1 MSASTRLLSALA
13 GLSIAL
19 AACSDKPE
27 AGTPGAAHADS
38 SASYSAN
45 TPAGAGAP
53 GQVVLDSAQQAQIRT
68 ETARAVSFTGSVVT
82 TGTVAFNGDHSTA
95 VLSPVSGPVSRIL
108 VQPGAHVGRGQALAT
123 VASPDFADALANYRK
138 SETALR
144 NAQRIATLD
153 EQLFANDAL
162 ARRDLDQ
169 ARTDLASAAADRDA
183 AASQLRALGVDDQS
197 IAAIREGR
205 PAPGAAAA
213 IRSPIAGTVVERT
226 ITPGQ
231 LLEAGATQCFVVA
244 DLSTVWVMANV
255 FEGDVADVRKGET
268 VLVTTS
274 ASPDTLRGRVDYV
287 AALVDPATK
296 ATAVRVL
303 VPNRDQLLRRD
314 MLVNVEIR
322 SDRQRTG
329 ILVPVSS
336 VLRND
341 ENLPYIFVGRG
352 RSFARRSIELGQRV
366 GDRYEVKSGLR
377 PGEDV
382 VTEGAVFLAG
392 VGA

>member
-1 MSASTRLLSALA
+1 MSASRPRLLPVVA
-13 GLSIAL
+13 GLSIVL
-19 AACSDKPE
+19 AACSGKPA
-27 AGTPGAAHADS
+27 AGSAAGADSSTATPGAGPS
-38 SASYSAN
+38 SAA
-45 TPAGAGAP
+45 
-53 GQVVLDSAQQAQIRT
+53 GQVVLDSAQRAQIRT
-68 ETARAVSFTGSVVT
+68 ETARAVPFTASVIT

-95 VLSPVSGPVSRIL
+95 VLSPVSGPVSRIM
-108 VQPGAHVGRGQALAT
+108 VQPGARVVRGQVLAT
-123 VASPDFADALANYRK
+123 VSSPDFADAMANYRK

-169 ARTDLASAAADRDA
+169 AHTDLAAAAADRDA
-183 AASQLRALGVDDQS
+183 AASQLRALGVDEES
-197 IAAIREGR
+197 IAAIRAGK
-205 PAPGAAAA
+205 PAPGAEAA
-213 IRSPIAGTVVERT
+213 IRSPITGTVVERT

-231 LLEAGATQCFVVA
+231 LLEAGATQSFIVA
-244 DLSTVWVMANV
+244 DLSSVWVMANV
-255 FEGDVADVRKGET
+255 FEGDVAGVRKGES
-268 VLVTTS
+268 VRVTTS
-274 ASPDTLRGRVDYV
+274 ASPDTLTGRVDYV

-303 VPNRDQLLRRD
+303 VPNRDGLLRRD

-341 ENLPYIFVGRG
+341 ENLPYVFVGRARNFG
-352 RSFARRSIELGQRV
+352 RRPIVLGQRV
-366 GDRYEVKSGLR
+366 GDRYEVRSGIQ

>member
-1 MSASTRLLSALA
+1 MSASRSRLLPALA

-19 AACSDKPE
+19 GACPGKPAA
-27 AGTPGAAHADS
+27 TGAAADS
-38 SASYSAN
+38 AA
-45 TPAGAGAP
+45 AGGSP
-53 GQVVLDSAQQAQIRT
+53 DRVVLDSAQRAQILT
-68 ETARAVSFTGSVVT
+68 ETVQPVSFTASVIT

-95 VLSPVSGPVSRIL
+95 VLSPISGPVSRIL
-108 VQPGAHVGRGQALAT
+108 VQPGASVRRGQALAT
-123 VASPDFADALANYRK
+123 VSSPDFADALANYRK
-138 SETALR
+138 AESALR

-169 ARTDLASAAADRDA
+169 ARTDLAGAIADRDA
-183 AASQLRALGVDDQS
+183 AVSQLRSLGVNEQA
-197 IAAIREGR
+197 IAAIRDGR
-205 PAPGAAAA
+205 PAPGAEAA
-213 IRSPIAGTVVERT
+213 IRSPITGTVVEKT

-231 LLEAGATQCFVVA
+231 LLEAGATQCFIVA

-255 FEGDVADVRKGET
+255 FEGDVAMVRKGET
-268 VLVTTS
+268 VLVTVAAS
-274 ASPDTLRGRVDYV
+274 ADTLRGRVDYV

-303 VPNRDQLLRRD
+303 VPNRGGLLRRD

-329 ILVPVSS
+329 LLVPVAS

-341 ENLPYIFVGRG
+341 ENLPYVFIGSGRAFV
-352 RSFARRSIELGQRV
+352 RRRIELGQRV
-366 GDRYEVKSGLR
+366 GDRYEVKSGIQ
-377 PGEDV
+377 PGEAV
-382 VTEGAVFLAG
+382 VTQGAVFLAG
-392 VGA
+392 SGA

>member
-1 MSASTRLLSALA
+1 MPASRPRLLPPIA
-13 GLSIAL
+13 GLVVIL
-19 AACSDKPE
+19 TACGQRD
-27 AGTPGAAHADS
+27 
-38 SASYSAN
+38 
-45 TPAGAGAP
+45 TPARAGDTTAAAGATASDR
-53 GQVVLDSAQQAQIRT
+53 VTLDSAQRAQIRT
-68 ETARAVSFTGSVVT
+68 IVAEAVAYTPSVIT
-82 TGTVAFNGDHSTA
+82 TGTVAFNGDRSTA

-108 VQPGAHVGRGQALAT
+108 VQPGARVGRGQALAT
-123 VASPDFADALANYRK
+123 VASPDFADAIANYRK
-138 SETALR
+138 AESALR

-169 ARTDLASAAADRDA
+169 ARTDLAAAGADRDA
-183 AASQLRALGVDDQS
+183 AASVLRSLGVDDRA

-205 PAPGAAAA
+205 PTPAAEAA

-244 DLSTVWVMANV
+244 DLSSVWVMANV
-255 FEGDVADVRKGET
+255 FESDVADVRAGERVRVST
-268 VLVTTS
+268 A
-274 ASPDTLRGRVDYV
+274 ASPDTLEGRVDYV

-303 VPNRDQLLRRD
+303 VPNRGGVLRRD
-314 MLVNVEIR
+314 MLVDVEIR
-322 SDRQRTG
+322 SDRTRTG
-329 ILVPVSS
+329 ILVPVAA

-341 ENLPYIFVGRG
+341 ENLPYVFIGSGRTF
-352 RSFARRSIELGQRV
+352 SRRAIQLGQRV
-366 GDRYEVKSGLR
+366 GDRYVVRAGVQ
-377 PGEDV
+377 PGDTV

-392 VGA
+392 SGS

>member
-1 MSASTRLLSALA
+1 MSASRSHLLSALA
-13 GLSIAL
+13 GLSVAV
-19 AACSDKPE
+19 AGCSGKPD
-27 AGTPGAAHADS
+27 TGATAADS
-38 SASYSAN
+38 AV
-45 TPAGAGAP
+45 PAGAAE
-53 GQVVLDSAQQAQIRT
+53 QIVLDSAQRAQIET
-68 ETARAVSFTGSVVT
+68 EAVQPVSFTASVLT

-95 VLSPVSGPVSRIL
+95 VLSPMSGPVSRIL
-108 VQPGAHVGRGQALAT
+108 VQPGASVRRGQALAT
-123 VASPDFADALANYRK
+123 VASPDFADAIANYRK
-138 SETALR
+138 AESAFR

-169 ARTDLASAAADRDA
+169 ARTDLAAASADREA
-183 AASQLRALGVDDQS
+183 AISQLRSLGVDEGS
-197 IAAIREGR
+197 VAAIREGR
-205 PAPGAAAA
+205 PAPGAEAA
-213 IRSPIAGTVVERT
+213 IRSPITGTVVEKT

-255 FEGDVADVRKGET
+255 FEGDVAMVRKGET
-268 VLVTTS
+268 ALITTA

-303 VPNRDQLLRRD
+303 VPNRGGLLRRD

-329 ILVPVSS
+329 LLVPVAS
-336 VLRND
+336 VLRDD
-341 ENLPYIFVGRG
+341 ENLPYLFIGTGRTFV
-352 RSFARRSIELGQRV
+352 RRRIDLGQRV
-366 GDRYEVKSGLR
+366 GDRYEVKSGVR
-377 PGEDV
+377 PGEAV
-382 VTEGAVFLAG
+382 VTQGAVFLAG
-392 VGA
+392 SGA

>member
-1 MSASTRLLSALA
+1 MSASRSRLLPALA
-13 GLSIAL
+13 GFSLVL
-19 AACSDKPE
+19 AACSGKP
-27 AGTPGAAHADS
+27 AAGAAADS
-38 SASYSAN
+38 TSAS
-45 TPAGAGAP
+45 AGQP
-53 GQVVLDSAQQAQIRT
+53 GNEVVLDSAQRAQIHT
-68 ETARAVSFTGSVVT
+68 EVVQAVSFTGSVIT
-82 TGTVAFNGDHSTA
+82 TGTVAFNGDHSTS

-108 VQPGAHVGRGQALAT
+108 VQPGAQVGRGQALAT

-138 SETALR
+138 AETALR

-169 ARTDLASAAADRDA
+169 ARTDLAAAAADRDA
-183 AASQLRALGVDDQS
+183 AATQLRSLGVDQRS
-197 IAAIREGR
+197 IDAIREGR
-205 PAPGAAAA
+205 PAPAAEAA

-244 DLSTVWVMANV
+244 DLATMWVMANV
-255 FEGDVADVRKGET
+255 FEGDVSTVRKGET
-268 VLVTTS
+268 VEVTTS
-274 ASPDTLRGRVDYV
+274 ASADTLVGRVDYV

-303 VPNRDQLLRRD
+303 VPNRAGLLRRD
-314 MLVNVEIR
+314 MLVNVAIR
-322 SDRQRTG
+322 SSRQRTG
-329 ILVPVSS
+329 ILVPVAS

-341 ENLPYIFVGRG
+341 ENLPYVFIGRG
-352 RSFARRSIELGQRV
+352 KTFARRPIELGQRV
-366 GDRYEVKSGLR
+366 GNRYEVKSGIQ
-377 PGEDV
+377 PGDEV

-392 VGA
+392 AGA

>member
-1 MSASTRLLSALA
+1 MSASRTRLFPALA

-19 AACSDKPE
+19 AACSGKPA
-27 AGTPGAAHADS
+27 AGTASADPAGSDSTKPAAGGAAAEPI
-38 SASYSAN
+38 A
-45 TPAGAGAP
+45 
-53 GQVVLDSAQQAQIRT
+53 LDSAQRAQIRT
-68 ETARAVSFTGSVVT
+68 ETARAVPFTASVIT
-82 TGTVAFNGDHSTA
+82 TGTVAFNRYHSTA
-95 VLSPVSGPVSRIL
+95 VHSPVSGPVSRIL
-108 VQPGAHVGRGQALAT
+108 VKPGARVSRGQALAT

-169 ARTDLASAAADRDA
+169 ARTDLAAAGADREA
-183 AASQLRALGVDDQS
+183 AASQLRSLGVDERS

-205 PAPGAAAA
+205 AAPGAEAA
-213 IRSPIAGTVVERT
+213 IRSPITGTVVERT

-231 LLEAGATQCFVVA
+231 LLEAGATQSFIVA
-244 DLSTVWVMANV
+244 DLSSVWVLANV
-255 FEGDVADVRKGET
+255 FEGDVAGVRKGET

-303 VPNRDQLLRRD
+303 VPNRDGLLRRD

-341 ENLPYIFVGRG
+341 ENLPYVFVGHG
-352 RSFARRSIELGQRV
+352 RSFVRRSIDLGQRV
-366 GDRYEVKSGLR
+366 GDRYEVRSGIQ

-392 VGA
+392 AGA